1 LGYRDKIEQMDRDGL
16 RDLIEELNLQIQKSV
31 HSGTQSFHAAMR
43 ADERKQKAQNR
54 LAELEDYPTQQQQKK
69 SSIQSAFDS

>member
-1 LGYRDKIEQMDRDGL
+1 LAEYRPRIEQMDRDEL

-31 HSGTQSFHAAMR
+31 HSGTQCFHAAMR

-54 LAELEDYPTQQQQKK
+54 LNELEDFPTQQQK
-69 SSIQSAFDS
+69 SSSITNAFE